1 MMKKFTL
8 ASAIIAALALS
19 ACAQTSN
26 QTQAANGFRYSEAEM
41 QDIASANKLPHRVF
55 YTKPST
61 GENAA
66 WFDAVKRGDLAT
78 VKKMVAAG
86 QNIEAK
92 DSGSLDQ
99 TALGWAAFIGYED
112 MVDFLIA
119 QGASLQATDKGDVYN
134 VLKSAVLGKNVEVV
148 KKIHHLMPKVDLNDQ
163 SLESDGETLVMVA
176 ASNNRIDIVK
186 YLIAQ
191 GANVN
196 LSTTTQD
203 KNMGS
208 YDQSPLTYAC
218 KRGHVQM
225 QQLLIKHGAVNHR
238 TGKPACD

>member
-1 MMKKFTL
+1 
-8 ASAIIAALALS
+8 
-19 ACAQTSN
+19 
-26 QTQAANGFRYSEAEM
+26 
-41 QDIASANKLPHRVF
+41 
-55 YTKPST
+55 
-61 GENAA
+61 
-66 WFDAVKRGDLAT
+66 
-78 VKKMVAAG
+78 
-86 QNIEAK
+86 
-92 DSGSLDQ
+92 
-99 TALGWAAFIGYED
+99 
-112 MVDFLIA
+112 
-119 QGASLQATDKGDVYN
+119 
-134 VLKSAVLGKNVEVV
+134 
-148 KKIHHLMPKVDLNDQ
+148 MPKVDLNDQ
-163 SLESDGETLVMVA
+163 SLESDGETLVMAA